1 MSIASESRLHE
12 RAVSWIIRGAYGY
25 ILALAFLLLQ
35 GIVTLAVI
43 AYYSGYTWAQW
54 VVIGLVIIIALAI
67 LIWLFV
73 GLCDYGCLAVLLR
86 IIGLIVFFG
95 LGVAQWLFVAAI
107 LAAVVSTIII
117 TIGLAMLTWD
127 ALTP

>member
-1 MSIASESRLHE
+1 MSGLCPGSLEAPTDTFI
-12 RAVSWIIRGAYGY
+12 
-25 ILALAFLLLQ
+25 ALAFLLLQ

-86 IIGLIVFFG
+86 IIGLIVVLWPWRRSSG
-95 LGVAQWLFVAAI
+95 YFVAAI